1 MKYAKAQKDVLTLLT
16 KTPKA
21 VMHCVIPDGR
31 VGFAVDGVLGFI
43 FPEDANWIDCEK
55 VEASISLSSLHLP
68 SGSASEVLT
77 PTENLI
83 DRDGI
88 IAREFHKQGA
98 IGECK
103 RVFVQEKWLKNFDMP
118 TLYQAIDKPVGIISI
133 TETTQLEGEQLVGFV
148 MPYRFKEN

>member
-21 VMHCVIPDGR
+21 VMHCVIPNGR

-98 IGECK
+98 IGEGK

>member
-1 MKYAKAQKDVLTLLT
+1 MNYAKAQKDVLTLLT

-21 VMHCVIPDGR
+21 VMHCVIPGGR

-88 IAREFHKQGA
+88 IAREFKKGRYN
-98 IGECK
+98 GEYK
-103 RVFVQEKWLKNFDMP
+103 SVFVQEKYLKNFDMP

-133 TETTQLEGEQLVGFV
+133 TETTQLEGEHLVGFV
-148 MPYRFKEN
+148 LPCRLTEN

>member
-1 MKYAKAQKDVLTLLT
+1 MKYAKAQKDGLTLLT

>member
-103 RVFVQEKWLKNFDMP
+103 CVFVQEKWLKNFDMP

>member
-1 MKYAKAQKDVLTLLT
+1 MNYAKAQKDVLTLLT

-21 VMHCVIPDGR
+21 VMHCVIPGGR

-118 TLYQAIDKPVGIISI
+118 TLY
-133 TETTQLEGEQLVGFV
+133 
-148 MPYRFKEN
+148 

>member
-103 RVFVQEKWLKNFDMP
+103 RVFVQGKWLKNFDMP

>member
-1 MKYAKAQKDVLTLLT
+1 MNYAKAQKDVLTLLT

-21 VMHCVIPDGR
+21 VMHCVIPGGR

-148 MPYRFKEN
+148 MPYRFKEI

>member
-21 VMHCVIPDGR
+21 VMHCVIPNGR

-148 MPYRFKEN
+148 LPYRLTEN

>member
-1 MKYAKAQKDVLTLLT
+1 M
-16 KTPKA
+16 
-21 VMHCVIPDGR
+21 
-31 VGFAVDGVLGFI
+31 
-43 FPEDANWIDCEK
+43 
-55 VEASISLSSLHLP
+55 SST
-68 SGSASEVLT
+68 S
-77 PTENLI
+77 
-83 DRDGI
+83 R
-88 IAREFHKQGA
+88 GA

>member
-21 VMHCVIPDGR
+21 VMHCVIPNGR

>member
-1 MKYAKAQKDVLTLLT
+1 MNYAKAQKDVLTRLT
-16 KTPKA
+16 KVPDA
-21 VMHCVIPDGR
+21 VAHCIFPDRR
-31 VGFAVDGVLGFI
+31 VGFIVDDVLGFV
-43 FPEDANWIDCEK
+43 FPEDTNWIDCEK

>member
-21 VMHCVIPDGR
+21 VMHCVIPGGR

-88 IAREFHKQGA
+88 IAREFKKGRYN
-98 IGECK
+98 GEYK
-103 RVFVQEKWLKNFDMP
+103 SVFVQEKYLKNFDMP
-118 TLYQAIDKPVGIISI
+118 TLYQAIEKPVGIISI
-133 TETTQLEGEQLVGFV
+133 TETTQLEGEHLVGFV
-148 MPYRFKEN
+148 LPYRLTEN

>member
-68 SGSASEVLT
+68 LGSASEVLT

>member
-21 VMHCVIPDGR
+21 VMHCVIPGGR
-31 VGFAVDGVLGFI
+31 VGFIVDAVLGFV
-43 FPEDANWIDCEK
+43 FPEDTNWIDCEK

-88 IAREFHKQGA
+88 IAREFKKGRYN
-98 IGECK
+98 GEYK
-103 RVFVQEKWLKNFDMP
+103 SVFVQEKYLKNFDMP

>member
-1 MKYAKAQKDVLTLLT
+1 MNYAKAQKDVLTRLT
-16 KTPKA
+16 KVPDA
-21 VMHCVIPDGR
+21 VAHCIFPDGR

>member
-133 TETTQLEGEQLVGFV
+133 TETTQLEGEHLVGFV
-148 MPYRFKEN
+148 LPYRLTEN